1 MRGSSLGGDSW
12 EQVPGVLGQII
23 FQPSPFLFA
32 PIWGRRHALGILFRP
47 TLHAQATA
55 LVQVC
60 FICGSVAITGTQL

>member
-12 EQVPGVLGQII
+12 EQAPGVLGQII
-23 FQPSPFLFA
+23 FQPSPFLSA
-32 PIWGRRHALGILFRP
+32 PIWGKRRALGILFRP
-47 TLHAQATA
+47 ALHA